1 MFIVG
6 WDDIDI
12 EVYKMECG
20 KVLIL
25 LNFLSWFLRG
35 FCYILKNELLV
46 SMCLMNKKW
55 SRVLRYLGIIEI

>member
-6 WDDIDI
+6 WDDINI
-12 EVYKMECG
+12 EVYKMECD

-46 SMCLMNKKW
+46 SMCLMNK
-55 SRVLRYLGIIEI
+55 R